1 MAGDID
7 TTNSSS
13 AEFSWYALKVRTRS
27 ERVAV
32 NALRNRGYEPFC
44 PMYPER
50 RRYSDRI
57 KVVENVAFPGYLFCR
72 FDLQKKVPVVSSLA
86 IEYIVGTRGTPVP
99 IPDQQIA
106 DLRRALEAGARPA
119 PYFKAGERVR
129 VEFGALAGVEG
140 VLARDATT
148 GRLIVSIDLLQR
160 SVTLHIDEHQ
170 VRPV

>member
-57 KVVENVAFPGYLFCR
+57 KVVENVAFPG
-72 FDLQKKVPVVSSLA
+72 
-86 IEYIVGTRGTPVP
+86 
-99 IPDQQIA
+99 
-106 DLRRALEAGARPA
+106 
-119 PYFKAGERVR
+119 
-129 VEFGALAGVEG
+129 
-140 VLARDATT
+140 
-148 GRLIVSIDLLQR
+148 
-160 SVTLHIDEHQ
+160 
-170 VRPV
+170 